1 MINIIFKYNNEE
13 FKVNANVGE
22 TLLECA
28 LRNNVPLIG
37 GCGGAGIC
45 GSCNVE
51 IDEEYINKIPEP
63 EAKEQDVIE
72 YLPMYK
78 QTTRLACQV
87 VITREMDGMKVIIN
101 N

>member
-1 MINIIFKYNNEE
+1 MINIIFKYNNQE
-13 FKVNANVGE
+13 FKVNANEGE

-28 LRNNVPLIG
+28 LRNNIPLIG

-51 IDEEYINKIPEP
+51 IDPEYIKKIPEP
-63 EAKEQDVIE
+63 EFNEKDIIE

-78 QTTRLACQV
+78 PTTRLACQI
-87 VITREMDGMKVIIN
+87 VITNKMNGMTVTIDN
-101 N
+101 

>member
-1 MINIIFKYNNEE
+1 MINIIFKCNDKEIKVEANE
-13 FKVNANVGE
+13 GD

-28 LRNNVPLIG
+28 LKNNVPLIG

-51 IDEEYINKIPEP
+51 IDPLYINKIQEP
-63 EAKEQDVIE
+63 APNEQDVIE

-78 QTTRLACQV
+78 PTTRLACQV
-87 VITREMDGMKVIIN
+87 VITKEMDGMSVEIH
-101 N
+101 

>member
-1 MINIIFKYNNEE
+1 MINIIFKCNNKEY
-13 FKVNANVGE
+13 KVQANSGD

-28 LRNNVPLIG
+28 LKNNVPLIG

-51 IDEEYINKIPEP
+51 IDQEYINKLPEP
-63 EAKEQDVIE
+63 DFNEKDVIE

-78 QTTRLACQV
+78 PTTRLACQV
-87 VITREMDGMKVIIN
+87 VVTDEMDGMTVTIN

>member
-51 IDEEYINKIPEP
+51 IDEEYLNKIPEP
-63 EAKEQDVIE
+63 EANEQDVIE

-78 QTTRLACQV
+78 QTTRLACKV
-87 VITREMDGMKVIIN
+87 VITEEMDGMKVIIN

>member
-1 MINIIFKYNNEE
+1 MITIIFKYNNEE
-13 FKVNANVGE
+13 FKVNATEGE

-28 LRNNVPLIG
+28 LKNNVPLIG
-37 GCGGAGIC
+37 GCGGSGIC

-51 IDEEYINKIPEP
+51 IDPEYINKIPEP
-63 EAKEQDVIE
+63 DVNEQDVIE

-78 QTTRLACQV
+78 PTTRLACQIK
-87 VITREMDGMKVIIN
+87 ITNDMDGMIVNIN

>member
-13 FKVNANVGE
+13 FKVKANEGE

-28 LRNNVPLIG
+28 LKNNVPLIG

-51 IDEEYINKIPEP
+51 IDPEYINKIPEP
-63 EAKEQDVIE
+63 DGNEQDVIE

-78 QTTRLACQV
+78 PTTRLACQV
-87 VITREMDGMKVIIN
+87 VITKELDGMTVISN

>member
-1 MINIIFKYNNEE
+1 MINIIFKHNDKE
-13 FKVNANVGE
+13 FKIQANEGE

-51 IDEEYINKIPEP
+51 IDSEYINKIPEADFN
-63 EAKEQDVIE
+63 EKDIIE

-78 QTTRLACQV
+78 PTTRLACQV
-87 VITREMDGMKVIIN
+87 IVKKEMDGMTVSIN

>member
-1 MINIIFKYNNEE
+1 MINIIFKSNNEE
-13 FKVNANVGE
+13 FNVSGNEGE

-45 GSCNVE
+45 GSCNVN
-51 IDEEYINKIPEP
+51 IDPLYINKIPEP
-63 EAKEQDVIE
+63 EGNEQDIIE

-78 QTTRLACQV
+78 QTTRLACQI
-87 VITREMDGMKVIIN
+87 VITKEMDGMTVNIN
-101 N
+101 